1 MLALLLTLMM
11 VPQETAGEPT
21 RAEELQQAREEKAQ
35 HLQAPKRSKLE
46 AGLHEFKERR
56 IMERFQAGFNGFH
69 PLIGGLKP
77 GSGFALGTSYD
88 LTKKLRASAQF
99 SFKGYKKYEVVY
111 STPRFLSDRVFAEVR
126 TTYRDYP
133 QETYFGRGNNTRSED
148 KAVYGLEDKS
158 VNGLIGVR
166 LRKNVKV
173 GAQLGWVDTSISKG
187 TTSLHPSV
195 VDTFIPTTLT
205 AFDNSPTYLRAGA
218 FFDVDSRDEPGNPR
232 SGGRYVA
239 RLSSFQDQ
247 AMGVYDFT
255 QFDIEAQHY
264 IPFFNQRRVIALR
277 AKTTM
282 TRTSDGREIPF
293 YMLPTLGGSED
304 VRGYEDYRFRDR
316 NMVAFNAE
324 YRFEAFSGLDVALFA
339 DAGKVAPTV
348 GDLGFRNMKTAAGI
362 GFRFNTSKRVFYR
375 VDVGFSREGARI
387 YMKFGNVF

>member
-1 MLALLLTLMM
+1 ML
-11 VPQETAGEPT
+11 VPQEATIDRT
-21 RAEELQQAREEKAQ
+21 RTEELQQAREEKAQ
-35 HLQAPKRSKLE
+35 HLQAPKRSFLE

-69 PLIGGLKP
+69 PLIGGIKP
-77 GSGFALGTSYD
+77 GSGFALGSSYD
-88 LTKKLRASAQF
+88 INRQLKASAQF
-99 SFKGYKKYEVVY
+99 SFKGYKKIEVVY
-111 STPRFLSDRVFAEVR
+111 ATPRFLSDRVFAEVR

-133 QETYFGRGNNTRSED
+133 QETYFGTGNNTRSED
-148 KAVYGLEDKS
+148 EAVYGLEDRS

-173 GAQLGWVDTSISKG
+173 GGQFGWVDTTVSKG

-195 VDTFIPTTLT
+195 VETFNPATLP
-205 AFDNSPTYLRAGA
+205 AFDNSPTYIRAGA
-218 FFDVDSRDEPGNPR
+218 FLDVDSRDEPGNPR
-232 SGGRYVA
+232 AGGRYVA

-247 AMGVYDFT
+247 AMGIYDFT
-255 QFDIEAQHY
+255 QFDAEAQHY

-277 AKTTM
+277 AKTTL

-304 VRGYEDYRFRDR
+304 VRGFENYRFRDR

-324 YRFEAFSGLDVALFA
+324 YRFEAFSGMDVALFA
-339 DAGKVAPTV
+339 DAGKVAHSV
-348 GDLGFRNMKTAAGI
+348 SDLGLRDMKTAAGV
-362 GFRFNTSKRVFYR
+362 GFRFNTSKKVFYR